1 MNNGN
6 SSPSLRQ
13 CCGWCPSV
21 DSVFRTAAE
30 KKSAKVECTPSEEKL
45 VYDCMVMLSGK
56 KSGDM
61 IANAEFTV
69 GADMPSMPMAHNVEP
84 VAAHNAGNGMYHVQ
98 SLWRC
103 TVSGRSNSS
112 SPSLVAIW
120 L

>member
-30 KKSAKVECTPSEEKL
+30 KKSPRSNVRQRGKAGL
-45 VYDCMVMLSGK
+45 DCMVMLSGK

-84 VAAHNAGNGMYHVQ
+84 VAAHNAGNGMYHVR